1 MALYSPQI
9 EVPTDYI
16 PGYEKARAL
25 DPERA
30 DNYISHTIIGDPIA
44 DDLMELLSELPR
56 EESSR
61 LIRLVMAAKDESEL
75 DDTPSLVRE
84 FWESIRTPPA
94 WLDLEALDPGVRMF
108 HRNANLVLGGMIGG
122 VLVEGFSTNIAKSF
136 FITGRLRD
144 QGVRRL
150 QQNNR
155 HMVEIFMPGG
165 MTMDGDGWKLSVRIR
180 LVHAQVRRLLN
191 ASDDW
196 DYNAW
201 GMPISSAHVG
211 FAIAA
216 FSARLLKH
224 MKNLG
229 AIYNDQ
235 ERKSFMEVWR
245 YSGHLMGIPETILFR
260 DEAEALEMFEVGRA
274 CEPSPSIECMV
285 MANALINSAPLVAG
299 ITEPKQRRNLAQY
312 VFRLSRALIGNPL
325 ADALMYPSS
334 STLGVLAW
342 FRMQVFHQRTMS
354 KFFPG
359 IGRSA
364 NFNNFTS
371 LLNVSLYDESG
382 IDYRLPDH
390 VYSEESKQW

>member
-165 MTMDGDGWKLSVRIR
+165 LTMDGDGWKLSVRIR
-180 LVHAQVRRLLN
+180 LVHAQIRRLLK

-211 FAIAA
+211 FAISA

-245 YSGHLMGIPETILFR
+245 YSGYLMGIPETILFR

-312 VFRLSRALIGNPL
+312 VFRLSRALIGNSL

-342 FRMQVFHQRTMS
+342 FRMQVFHQRTLS